1 MLLLLSMIITTV
13 WSQAMYVE
21 EGKNAYSFAGVYET
35 EDVEGGKSTS
45 TGAVFF
51 YTLNGN
57 IDFGIAYDIVSYKD
71 ETNTSPNTD
80 SKASGLTFGGHYN
93 IKNPTMPFNMKFGGT
108 YGTAT
113 LDADYL
119 DDLQWE
125 VEAKASSF
133 GGGIYKSVY
142 ETETYSIIPFVNFSS
157 IKVEVTLK
165 DSYGDSLSEDDDFT
179 AFGFGAG
186 IKMKNNFYVQPTI
199 SQVDGESSFNI
210 ILGGVFQQ

>member
-1 MLLLLSMIITTV
+1 MKNIINLLLFSMIITTV

-57 IDFGIAYDIVSYKD
+57 IDFGISYNIVSYKD
-71 ETNTSPNTD
+71 ETNTLPNTD
-80 SKASGLTFGGHYN
+80 SKASGLTFGGYYN

-119 DDLQWE
+119 DDLQWD
-125 VEAKASSF
+125 VEAKSS
-133 GGGIYKSVY
+133 
-142 ETETYSIIPFVNFSS
+142 
-157 IKVEVTLK
+157 
-165 DSYGDSLSEDDDFT
+165 
-179 AFGFGAG
+179 
-186 IKMKNNFYVQPTI
+186 
-199 SQVDGESSFNI
+199 
-210 ILGGVFQQ
+210 